1 MQWLTNLFPNVA
13 VRADE
18 FLQSIVETL
27 IMVGITGV
35 ISFVLSLVIGV
46 LLLTTRRG
54 GLLAAPVFNQIL
66 GWIVNI
72 LRSVPFIILAAAL
85 VPITRIISG
94 TALGVQGAIFPLVV
108 GITPFFSRQ
117 IESAFLSVDPG
128 LVEAAVSMGLSP
140 AAIIWRVYFREAI
153 PSIAKVTTITIVS
166 LIGLTAISGSLGG
179 GGLGDFAIRFGYQQF
194 MLDATIASVIVLLIM
209 VGFVEFVGRTVI
221 DATTHQ

>member
-18 FLQSIVETL
+18 FFQSIVETL

>member
-18 FLQSIVETL
+18 FFQSIVETL

-108 GITPFFSRQ
+108 GITPIFSRQ

>member
-1 MQWLTNLFPNVA
+1 
-13 VRADE
+13 
-18 FLQSIVETL
+18 
-27 IMVGITGV
+27 MVGITGV

>member
-18 FLQSIVETL
+18 FFQSIVETL

-66 GWIVNI
+66 GWVVNI

>member
-1 MQWLTNLFPNVA
+1 M
-13 VRADE
+13 
-18 FLQSIVETL
+18 
-27 IMVGITGV
+27 
-35 ISFVLSLVIGV
+35 
-46 LLLTTRRG
+46 LTTRRG

>member
-18 FLQSIVETL
+18 FFQSIVETL

-153 PSIAKVTTITIVS
+153 PSISKVTTITIVS

>member
-18 FLQSIVETL
+18 VYQACVEARL
-27 IMVGITGV
+27 MVGITGV

>member
-1 MQWLTNLFPNVA
+1 MQWLVNLFPNVA

-18 FLQSIVETL
+18 FFQSIVETL

-153 PSIAKVTTITIVS
+153 PSIAKVTTITVVS

>member
-18 FLQSIVETL
+18 FFQSIVETL

-209 VGFVEFVGRTVI
+209 VGFVEFVGRPVI

>member
-18 FLQSIVETL
+18 FFQSIVETL

-54 GLLAAPVFNQIL
+54 GLLAAPVFHQIL
-66 GWIVNI
+66 GWVVNI

>member
-18 FLQSIVETL
+18 FFQSIVETL

-54 GLLAAPVFNQIL
+54 GLLAVPVFNQIL

>member
-18 FLQSIVETL
+18 FFQSIVETL

-140 AAIIWRVYFREAI
+140 AAIIWRVYFL
-153 PSIAKVTTITIVS
+153 S
-166 LIGLTAISGSLGG
+166 LIHI
-179 GGLGDFAIRFGYQQF
+179 
-194 MLDATIASVIVLLIM
+194 
-209 VGFVEFVGRTVI
+209 
-221 DATTHQ
+221 

>member
-18 FLQSIVETL
+18 FFQSIVETL

-117 IESAFLSVDPG
+117 VESAFLSVDPG